1 MKAPDCCSHV
11 ICLHLTAI
19 PSNLRC
25 EPHCEFVN
33 MTKRTISAPLMALL
47 AAAAFG
53 ASTPLAKLL
62 LGNISPWALAS
73 LLYLG
78 SGIGLGIIALL
89 RKKDGSGEAQLSRSD
104 LPWLAG
110 TVFFG
115 GVLGPILLLLG
126 LSSTDAASASLLLN
140 LEAVFTLVL
149 AWIVFKEHV
158 DARLF
163 IGAIAIVA
171 GALLLSWQGES
182 GRFSAGFIL
191 IALACLSWG
200 IDNNLTRKISAVD
213 PFVLASIKGVVAGSV
228 NGVLAFAMGAALPGA
243 IPLAGAMALGFVSYG
258 LGLVLFIL
266 ALRHL
271 GTARAGAYY
280 GTAPFIG
287 ALAAAALIG
296 DSLTPTIIFAG
307 LLMAFGAWLHLS
319 ERHSHAHDHALLDHA
334 HRHVHDEHH
343 QHEHCPDDPKSEPHS
358 HAHHHAPL
366 VHAHAH
372 WPDLHHRHR
381 HTAAPDH

>member
-1 MKAPDCCSHV
+1 MNK
-11 ICLHLTAI
+11 
-19 PSNLRC
+19 N
-25 EPHCEFVN
+25 
-33 MTKRTISAPLMALL
+33 APLMALL

-53 ASTPLAKLL
+53 ISTPLAKLL

-78 SGIGLGIIALL
+78 SGFGLGIIALF
-89 RKKDGSGEAQLSRSD
+89 RKKDGSSEARLSRHD
-104 LPWLAG
+104 IPWLIG
-110 TVFFG
+110 TVIFG

-126 LSSTDAASASLLLN
+126 LTSTDAASASLLLN
-140 LEAVFTLVL
+140 LEAVFTLLL

-163 IGAIAIVA
+163 MGAVAIVA
-171 GALLLSWQGES
+171 GALLLSWQGETGQVQTGS
-182 GRFSAGFIL
+182 INIGFVL

-228 NGVLAFAMGAALPGA
+228 NAVLAYAMGAGLPSFGL
-243 IPLAGAMALGFVSYG
+243 LAGAMALGFVSYG

-271 GTARAGAYY
+271 GTARAGAYC

-287 ALAAAALIG
+287 ALAAAVLLG
-296 DSLTPTIIFAG
+296 DSLTPTLMIAG

-319 ERHSHAHDHALLDHA
+319 ERHSHTHDHATLDHA
-334 HRHVHDEHH
+334 HRHVHDGHH
-343 QHEHCPDDPKSEPHS
+343 NHEHDPDDPKNESHS
-358 HAHHHAPL
+358 HGHHHGPL
-366 VHAHAH
+366 AHAHAH

-381 HTAAPDH
+381 HSVVSDQ